1 MSGKGGGGGDGD
13 GGGGGGSEPVL
24 AQVIIFGFQPFCPWG
39 IVRCGGLW
47 SEFGY

>member
-1 MSGKGGGGGDGD
+1 VSGKGGGGGDG
-13 GGGGGGSEPVL
+13 GGGGGSELVL

-39 IVRCGGLW
+39 IVRSGGLW